1 MNPLKTNV
9 LVVVAALLCHS
20 SALAEEGEEPIEEIT
35 AYGQKTLLNLKY
47 AAYQAEDSF
56 FNLFNELNGD
66 DRFDVYCEKRARKG
80 SRIRTRQCWSPF
92 EREIDEDAARDYFL
106 TGGSGF
112 VALQNEGKIRQMR
125 KKQAEMLKTMVSENP
140 ELQQRYVELGKA
152 NLRFAE
158 ERNKRCEGRII
169 CSGAEEEAEEE
180 IKK

>member
-35 AYGQKTLLNLKY
+35 AYGQKTLLNLKF

-56 FNLFNELNGD
+56 FNLFNELNDD

-92 EREIDEDAARDYFL
+92 EREIDEEAARDYFL

-125 KKQAEMLKTMVSENP
+125 KKQAEMLKVMVLENP

-152 NLRFAE
+152 NMRFAE

-169 CSGAEEEAEEE
+169 CRGAEEEAEEE
-180 IKK
+180 IKE

>member
-1 MNPLKTNV
+1 MVRIASIFLIVGILGVGP
-9 LVVVAALLCHS
+9 AA
-20 SALAEEGEEPIEEIT
+20 AENDDEPIEEIT